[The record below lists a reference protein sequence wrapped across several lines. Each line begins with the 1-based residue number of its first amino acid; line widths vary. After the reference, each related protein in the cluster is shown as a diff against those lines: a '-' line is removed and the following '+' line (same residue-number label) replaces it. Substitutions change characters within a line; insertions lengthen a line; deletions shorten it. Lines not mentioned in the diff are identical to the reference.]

1 MLEAEDAARRS
12 RFGLPGR
19 GWVYA
24 AAIGVV
30 AVLATVWPSGTTQ
43 ASMGNPPVKTVKLK
57 APPDLDRATLAQPAG
72 KVWQVDRSESL
83 ETYSN
88 GLRIDLTFRVANH
101 ARGSYP
107 VFPLSGGSAPV
118 RFSTIPAGIV
128 YHTTESQVAPFDE
141 EQNQRLK
148 KLGRNLLE
156 VIRQNRSYHYII
168 DRFGRVYRV
177 VEESDIAN
185 HSGNSVWADPGG
197 VYVNL
202 NSSFLAV
209 AFEAQTGAT
218 EEVTAAQVSAARM
231 LTEMLRSR
239 YSIAAANCVTH
250 AQVSVNPDNMHI
262 GAHTDWA
269 SAFPFAALGLP
280 DNYAAPL
287 ASLSAFGFE
296 YDSAFLKVIGQP
308 WKGLT
313 SAESQVGAEA
323 VAEGLPLARYRGIL
337 QHRYKDILGTMKVWE
352 QQAGD

>member
-1 MLEAEDAARRS
+1 LAA
-12 RFGLPGR
+12 P
-19 GWVYA
+19 A
-24 AAIGVV
+24 A
-30 AVLATVWPSGTTQ
+30 
-43 ASMGNPPVKTVKLK
+43 
-57 APPDLDRATLAQPAG
+57 

-88 GLRIDLTFRVANH
+88 GLRIDLTFRVSH
-101 ARGSYP
+101 RPRGRYP
-107 VFPLSGGSAPV
+107 VFPLTGN
-118 RFSTIPAGIV
+118 STPARYGTAPAGIV

-141 EQNQRLK
+141 DQNQRLK
-148 KLGRNLLE
+148 RLGRNLLE

-185 HSGNSVWADPGG
+185 HSGNSVWADASG

-218 EEVTAAQVSAARM
+218 EEVTAAQILAGRM

-239 YSIAAANCVTH
+239 YSISAANCVTH

-269 SAFPFAALGLP
+269 SAFPFPALGLP

-287 ASLSAFGFE
+287 ASLYAFGFE
-296 YDSAFLKVIGQP
+296 YDGAFLKRIGQP
-308 WKGLT
+308 WKGLNA
-313 SAESQVGAEA
+313 AESQVAAEA
-323 VAEGLPLARYRGIL
+323 GSQGLPAARYRGIL

-352 QQAGD
+352 QQAGGEPAPVREAEGGG